1 MWRDPEGTVL
11 RIVSQTENDKPFHLT
26 CVIDKDQAHRNG
38 EDWWWWPAVGKR
50 DKLPAVRDI
59 SPRHVR
65 DGMLTTVNNNGLCI

>member
-38 EDWWWWPAVGKR
+38 EQTGGGGQQWAKGTNFQ
-50 DKLPAVRDI
+50 L
-59 SPRHVR
+59 
-65 DGMLTTVNNNGLCI
+65 